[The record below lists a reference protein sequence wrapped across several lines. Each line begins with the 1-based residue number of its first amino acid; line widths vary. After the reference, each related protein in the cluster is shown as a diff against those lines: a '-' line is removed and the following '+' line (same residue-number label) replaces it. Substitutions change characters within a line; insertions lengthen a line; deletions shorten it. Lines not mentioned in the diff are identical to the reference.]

1 MVKNQTGG
9 NRAKSFARKN
19 ESAVGRVERLR
30 LAECDEEVYACV
42 TKLYGNTCAVTTI
55 DGLTLMGH
63 IRKKFSGRGKRT
75 STITNGCAVLVGL
88 RHWEKEAK
96 NCDILEVY
104 NSNEVEQLKN
114 IPKIRFERLLPL
126 VMAGAGAPTESVSS
140 GGAKSKKILED
151 AFDFGIGG
159 GYQEDL
165 EEIKEELSTGA
176 NTFVLDQQDIIDIDD
191 I

>member
-1 MVKNQTGG
+1 MVKNNTGG

-19 ESAVGRVERLR
+19 EGSARAVERLR
-30 LAECDEEVYACV
+30 LSECDEEVYACV
-42 TKLYGNTCAVTTI
+42 TKLYGNTCSIITI
-55 DGLTLMGH
+55 DGHPLLGH

-75 STITNGCAVLVGL
+75 SIITSGSVVLVGL

-104 NSNEVEQLKN
+104 SANEVEQLKN

-126 VMAGAGAPTESVSS
+126 IMANETVCGAENSLRKKPEEGFDIGFGDNGYSNDMDALQSS
-140 GGAKSKKILED
+140 
-151 AFDFGIGG
+151 
-159 GYQEDL
+159 QDL
-165 EEIKEELSTGA
+165 EGIRVDTFELNNVEE
-176 NTFVLDQQDIIDIDD
+176 IDIDD

>member
-19 ESAVGRVERLR
+19 ESSVGRERLR
-30 LAECDEEVYACV
+30 LSECDEEIYACV

-55 DGLTLMGH
+55 DGLSLIGH

-75 STITNGCAVLVGL
+75 STITDRCVVLIGL

-104 NSNEVEQLKN
+104 SSNEVDQLKN

-126 VMAGAGAPTESVSS
+126 IMS
-140 GGAKSKKILED
+140 GGEGESKDKPKKIED
-151 AFDFGIGG
+151 AFDFGIGRG
-159 GYQEDL
+159 DDNDNDETV
-165 EEIKEELSTGA
+165 KEQLSGE
-176 NTFVLDQQDIIDIDD
+176 TFEMEGQQVDIDD

>member
-19 ESAVGRVERLR
+19 ESSVGRVDKLR
-30 LAECDEEVYACV
+30 LADCDEEIYACV
-42 TKLYGNTCAVTTI
+42 TKFYGNTCAITTI
-55 DGLTLMGH
+55 DGQTLIGH

-75 STITNGCAVLVGL
+75 SIITDRCIVLVGL

-104 NSNEVEQLKN
+104 SANEVEQLKN
-114 IPKIRFERLLPL
+114 IPKIKFERLLPL
-126 VMAGAGAPTESVSS
+126 IMTGESAAVT
-140 GGAKSKKILED
+140 KEKTKKIED
-151 AFDFGIGG
+151 TFDFGIGV
-159 GYQEDL
+159 GYEEDM
-165 EEIKEELSTGA
+165 KEMTNELGETE
-176 NTFVLDQQDIIDIDD
+176 TFEMEAEKIDIDD

>member
-19 ESAVGRVERLR
+19 ESSVGRERLR
-30 LAECDEEVYACV
+30 LAECEEEVYACV
-42 TKLYGNTCAVTTI
+42 NKLFGNTCSVTTI
-55 DGLTLMGH
+55 DGNTMIGH

-75 STITNGCAVLVGL
+75 SIITDRCVVLVGM
-88 RHWEKEAK
+88 RHWEKTAK

-104 NSNEVEQLKN
+104 SSHEVEQLKN

-126 VMAGAGAPTESVSS
+126 IMSGEHTSS
-140 GGAKSKKILED
+140 DKNKID
-151 AFDFGIGG
+151 DVFDFGVSVGNNTCV
-159 GYQEDL
+159 
-165 EEIKEELSTGA
+165 EEIVEQQLSGTKTEIFVLKEE
-176 NTFVLDQQDIIDIDD
+176 DEIDIDD

>member
-19 ESAVGRVERLR
+19 ESGRVDKLR
-30 LAECDEEVYACV
+30 LSECDEEIYACV
-42 TKLYGNTCAVTTI
+42 TKFYGNACAITTI
-55 DGLTLMGH
+55 DGLTLIGH
-63 IRKKFSGRGKRT
+63 IRNKFSGRGKRT
-75 STITNGCAVLVGL
+75 STISDRCVVLIGL
-88 RHWEKEAK
+88 RHWEKEPK

-104 NSNEVEQLKN
+104 SANEVEQLKN

-126 VMAGAGAPTESVSS
+126 IMTGEPDSTNKK
-140 GGAKSKKILED
+140 KSKKIED

-159 GYQEDL
+159 GYEED
-165 EEIKEELSTGA
+165 IKELANEELVGESA
-176 NTFVLDQQDIIDIDD
+176 TFEMEAEQIDIED

>member
-19 ESAVGRVERLR
+19 ESSVGRVERLR
-30 LAECDEEVYACV
+30 LAECDEEIYACV

-55 DGLTLMGH
+55 DGQSLMGH

-75 STITNGCAVLVGL
+75 STITDRCVVLVGL

-104 NSNEVEQLKN
+104 SANEVEQLKN
-114 IPKIRFERLLPL
+114 IPKVRFERLLPL
-126 VMAGAGAPTESVSS
+126 IMSGMVVES
-140 GGAKSKKILED
+140 KPKKIDD
-151 AFDFGIGG
+151 AFDFGFGM
-159 GYQEDL
+159 DDN
-165 EEIKEELSTGA
+165 EIIDTDAADVKEPLSGE
-176 NTFVLDQQDIIDIDD
+176 TFEMDGEQIDIDD

>member
-19 ESAVGRVERLR
+19 ESSVGRVDRSRLS
-30 LAECDEEVYACV
+30 ECDEEIYACV
-42 TKLYGNTCAVTTI
+42 TKLYGNTCAVITI
-55 DGLTLMGH
+55 DGQALSGH

-75 STITNGCAVLVGL
+75 STITDSCVVLVGL

-104 NSNEVEQLKN
+104 SANEVEQLKN
-114 IPKIRFERLLPL
+114 IPKVRFERLLPL
-126 VMAGAGAPTESVSS
+126 IMSGIAVES
-140 GGAKSKKILED
+140 KPKKIDD
-151 AFDFGIGG
+151 AFDFGIGM
-159 GYQEDL
+159 DDN
-165 EEIKEELSTGA
+165 EIIDTADAKEPLSGE
-176 NTFVLDQQDIIDIDD
+176 TFEMDGEQIDIDD